1 MLHII
6 RYINIVRAPVA
17 QMVKNLPEVQETQVR
32 SLGQEDLPEKGMTT
46 LSSIVAWRIPMDR
59 ESWWAIVHGI
69 AKSWT

>member
-32 SLGQEDLPEKGMTT
+32 SLDREDPPEKGIATY
-46 LSSIVAWRIPMDR
+46 SSIIAWRIPMDR
-59 ESWWAIVHGI
+59 GAWWATIHGI